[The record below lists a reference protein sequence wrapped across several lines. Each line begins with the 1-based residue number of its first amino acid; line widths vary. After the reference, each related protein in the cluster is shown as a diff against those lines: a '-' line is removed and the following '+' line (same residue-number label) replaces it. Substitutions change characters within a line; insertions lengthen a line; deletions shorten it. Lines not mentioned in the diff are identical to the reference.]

1 MKTHRTE
8 KKRGKFG
15 IGRQHFLLLCLDMTT
30 QTQPPPKFVG
40 AAWPW
45 REHARHKIKPLGWTL
60 EELMSPHLCLLI
72 TSGKRPIPPQVSM
85 EFFSCVQSTAT
96 DMLVLSP
103 ASHLA
108 NSRNITG
115 PPSLARFRFPSF
127 PEGIQTSR
135 LLHREVFLWPFAVF
149 QSVITTSQSQA
160 STISHTA

>member
-1 MKTHRTE
+1 MKTHRTQ

-15 IGRQHFLLLCLDMTT
+15 IRRQHFLLFCLDMTT

-60 EELMSPHLCLLI
+60 KELMSPHLCLLI
-72 TSGKRPIPPQVSM
+72 TSGKQPIPPQVSM

-96 DMLVLSP
+96 DMLILSP

-108 NSRNITG
+108 NSRNITKAPKPCQVQIPWLSRRHPNLSASAQG
-115 PPSLARFRFPSF
+115 SIPVAFCSF
-127 PEGIQTSR
+127 PEWY
-135 LLHREVFLWPFAVF
+135 HN
-149 QSVITTSQSQA
+149 QSVSGK
-160 STISHTA
+160 HN